1 MEREE
6 LEVQHAFEDD
16 ALLRLCLC
24 EIIEDLDVVVAV
36 VLYTQE
42 LALLLLNKEADGVDM
57 LSLMVMMW
65 MTMRKCGGGKKRAR
79 VSFSKFRVL
88 YTP

>member
-65 MTMRKCGGGKKRAR
+65 MTMRKM
-79 VSFSKFRVL
+79 L
-88 YTP
+88 

>member
-16 ALLRLCLC
+16 ALRLLCLC
-24 EIIEDLDVVVAV
+24 EIIEDLEVVVAV
-36 VLYTQE
+36 VLYTQEE

-57 LSLMVMMW
+57 LSLMVMM
-65 MTMRKCGGGKKRAR
+65 
-79 VSFSKFRVL
+79 
-88 YTP
+88 

>member
-16 ALLRLCLC
+16 ALRLCLC
-24 EIIEDLDVVVAV
+24 EIIEDLEVVVAV
-36 VLYTQE
+36 VLYTQEE

-65 MTMRKCGGGKKRAR
+65 MTMRKM
-79 VSFSKFRVL
+79 L
-88 YTP
+88 

>member
-16 ALLRLCLC
+16 ALRLLCLC
-24 EIIEDLDVVVAV
+24 EIIEDLEVVVAV

-65 MTMRKCGGGKKRAR
+65 MTMRKM
-79 VSFSKFRVL
+79 L
-88 YTP
+88 

>member
-16 ALLRLCLC
+16 ALRLCLC
-24 EIIEDLDVVVAV
+24 EIIEDLEVVVAV
-36 VLYTQE
+36 VLYTQEE

-65 MTMRKCGGGKKRAR
+65 MTILRKCSEEEERKGLA
-79 VSFSKFRVL
+79 FSMSI
-88 YTP
+88 